1 MDDCQLVKKT
11 FPVWYHLFFI
21 PWKFVKNYNLKI
33 SLPWQPISVIGI
45 ALSFYLGF
53 KNNSSYDRTWEA
65 RKIWVSLVNNSRTF
79 AAAVCSF
86 IQGENAQELKKEL
99 ICRHIAWLI
108 ALRYQLRLSREWQH
122 TQDRL
127 TGKYNPTICEEYF
140 EDLDKDNIQ
149 FIPDEEFQLYTQK
162 SNVATQIMHTQSI
175 RMQELRDKKHFDDF
189 RHMQLHDLLRS
200 F

>member
-1 MDDCQLVKKT
+1 M
-11 FPVWYHLFFI
+11 
-21 PWKFVKNYNLKI
+21 
-33 SLPWQPISVIGI
+33 
-45 ALSFYLGF
+45 
-53 KNNSSYDRTWEA
+53 
-65 RKIWVSLVNNSRTF
+65 
-79 AAAVCSF
+79 
-86 IQGENAQELKKEL
+86 
-99 ICRHIAWLI
+99 
-108 ALRYQLRLSREWQH
+108 RYQLRLSREWQH